1 MNLNL
6 STIIIILSLGSTA
19 ILLGYMFYTTE
30 RENKQ
35 LKEKYAD
42 LQIEHQNSKEN
53 AAFLRNEIRRI
64 VNVLE
69 SRTSLSEKMSAL
81 RKRVA
86 ELQSH
91 LSD

>member
-35 LKEKYAD
+35 LKEKYTD
-42 LQIEHQNSKEN
+42 LQTEHQNSKEN
-53 AAFLRNEIRRI
+53 AALLRNEIRGI
-64 VNVLE
+64 VNILE
-69 SRTSLSEKMSAL
+69 SRASLSEKMSAL
-81 RKRVA
+81 RRRVA
-86 ELQSH
+86 ELQSY
-91 LSD
+91 L